1 MMRIVSVW
9 LPDLPIERLRRDLR
23 HGAQKTAS
31 MLNTGANIGP
41 NITSKI
47 AQKSRSDSVP
57 INRHPFALVATGARG
72 RTITAV
78 NGSAQA
84 EGIYVGQ
91 RLADARAALPILRTG
106 IAAVQ
111 RDQEALLNITQWAG
125 RYGPSRN
132 VELGVG
138 KVDGF
143 WIDITGVAHLF
154 GGEVELL
161 ADLQGRVRAA
171 GFTIR
176 AAIAD
181 TPGAAFALCRYGLT
195 QQASTLIAQPGTL
208 RAALAPL
215 TVEAL
220 RLDVGTV
227 QLLQRLGLRRIGQLY
242 DIPRPALAQRFRA
255 QKASQKWATG
265 QAEAVLSRLD
275 QALGEAQEPLA
286 PLVVMPPLM
295 ARRIFADPL
304 ITAAGVDDTAAQLA
318 SEVCEALDHL
328 AKGGRMFT
336 LRLYRADGSCA
347 VVQARTSQPCRQ
359 VAHLLRLL
367 SEKLSALDLGFG
379 VDAATLEASE
389 LGDLG
394 LEQGTLTGG
403 DLRGDAE
410 RTGHVAALIDRLSNR
425 LGQGRVFAL
434 GLQPSHSPERAERRI
449 PAMPATAAGP
459 AAGVDGRSPA
469 RPAFLLSPPEPV
481 AVDEAAVSC
490 GQGAPDSFVWR
501 RLRHRVAKA
510 EGPERIAPE
519 WWRYLSAQP
528 GQDRH
533 KRTRDYYRLEDTYG
547 GRYWLFR
554 EGSPHDDG
562 SNDDHDA
569 DNSGVRTHWY
579 MHGFFG

>member
-1 MMRIVSVW
+1 
-9 LPDLPIERLRRDLR
+9 
-23 HGAQKTAS
+23 
-31 MLNTGANIGP
+31 
-41 NITSKI
+41 
-47 AQKSRSDSVP
+47 
-57 INRHPFALVATGARG
+57 VATGARG

-84 EGIYVGQ
+84 EGIHVGQ

-111 RDQEALLNITQWAG
+111 RDQEALRNITQWAG

-132 VELGVG
+132 VELDVG
-138 KVDGF
+138 RIDGF

-154 GGEVELL
+154 GGEAELL
-161 ADLQGRVRAA
+161 ADLQGRLRWL

-181 TPGAAFALCRYGLT
+181 TPGAAFALCRYGLAE
-195 QQASTLIAQPGTL
+195 QASTLIAKPGTM
-208 RAALAPL
+208 RAVLAPL

-227 QLLQRLGLRRIGQLY
+227 QVLQRLGLRRIGQLY
-242 DIPRPALAQRFRA
+242 DIPRPALAQRFRV
-255 QKASQKWATG
+255 QKASQKQATG
-265 QAEAVLSRLD
+265 QAEAVLTRLD

-286 PLVVMPPLM
+286 PLLVVQPLI

-304 ITAAGVDDTAAQLA
+304 VTAEGVAHIAEQLA
-318 SEVCEALDHL
+318 DEVCATLDHL
-328 AKGGRMFT
+328 AKGARMFT

-347 VVQARTSQPCRQ
+347 VVQARTSQLCRQ
-359 VAHLLRLL
+359 VPHVLRLL

-379 VDAATLEASE
+379 VDAVTLEALE
-389 LGDLG
+389 FGDLG
-394 LEQGTLTGG
+394 LEQGVLVSG
-403 DLRGDAE
+403 DLRGDAD
-410 RTGHVAALIDRLSNR
+410 RAGHVAALIDRLSNR

-434 GLQPSHSPERAERRI
+434 GLQPSHIPERAERRI
-449 PAMPATAAGP
+449 PAMPTTVARP
-459 AAGVDGRSPA
+459 AAEIDARSPA

-481 AVDEAAVSC
+481 AVDEATVSC

-501 RLRHRVAKA
+501 RLRHRVTKA

-528 GQDRH
+528 GHDRRN
-533 KRTRDYYRLEDTYG
+533 RTRDYYCLEDTYG
-547 GRYWLFR
+547 GRFWLFR
-554 EGSPHDDG
+554 EASTQDDG
-562 SNDDHDA
+562 SNDDQDLHS
-569 DNSGVRTHWY
+569 SGLRTCWY